1 MGHEDIIR
9 RKIEEAELKPV
20 NWNRAEVW
28 NAINKGKASVER
40 PILFY
45 RAAAWVVGGMLLYLL
60 VMNVSEEK
68 GDLSPVI
75 SSTEVKE
82 TVQPEMVTKHDHVT
96 VAEVMETKVDVEIH
110 SAVRDK
116 TSDTLHFTKLMT
128 TNTKMLTSDTVTQL
142 MPAAIAQAKDTVAIV
157 DVTPMAVEPLI
168 GVYIPKTSVAKKE
181 RKLKVQFFSLPERST
196 DSYNPSPLI
205 TARIK

>member
-1 MGHEDIIR
+1 
-9 RKIEEAELKPV
+9 LKPV

-60 VMNVSEEK
+60 VMNVSEER

-82 TVQPEMVTKHDHVT
+82 TAQPEMVTKHDNVT
-96 VAEVMETKVDVEIH
+96 VAEVMETKVDLEIH
-110 SAVRDK
+110 SSVREE
-116 TSDTLHFTKLMT
+116 TSDTLYFTKSLAANGMS
-128 TNTKMLTSDTVTQL
+128 LTPDTVAQL
-142 MPAAIAQAKDTVAIV
+142 MLAAIAQAKDTVAIV
-157 DVTPMAVEPLI
+157 DVTPMAVEPVI
-168 GVYIPKTSVAKKE
+168 GVYIPKTSVARKE